1 MVDYPVRVSRMPDRW
16 RFVLISLAALVG
28 VAVTL
33 SLGRWQLQRAAYKQE
48 LFDAVQRQQGLP
60 PWGNAQLA
68 ATRPE
73 AGDAAEAAPWL
84 HRPVRLQGHWIAE
97 QTLYLDN
104 RQMLGQP
111 GFFVLTPLRLA
122 APHEDVVIAVQRGW
136 VPRNF
141 LDRTALPEVQTPEGL
156 VIVQGRLEAA
166 PSRLYEFGAGAGADP
181 DGQKSRIRQNVD
193 IAEWAQACGLPL
205 RAWSLLQAGEAS
217 EGLRRDWPVVTAG
230 VEKHHGY
237 AFQWFGLAALITLLY
252 VWFQI
257 VRRFVR
263 PRNDRS

>member
-1 MVDYPVRVSRMPDRW
+1 MPERW
-16 RFVLISLAALVG
+16 RFVLITLAALIG

-33 SLGRWQLQRAAYKQE
+33 SLGRWQLQRAAYKQQ

-60 PWGNAQLA
+60 PWGNGDVAAAQ
-68 ATRPE
+68 PE
-73 AGDAAEAAPWL
+73 AAAVAEAAPWL
-84 HRPVRLQGHWIAE
+84 HRPVQLQGHWIQG

-104 RQMLGQP
+104 RQMQGQP

-122 APHEDVVIAVQRGW
+122 PPHGDVLIAVQRGW

-141 LDRTALPEVQTPEGL
+141 MDRTALPAVQTPEGL
-156 VIVQGRLEAA
+156 VTVQGRLAAA
-166 PSRLYEFGAGAGADP
+166 PSRLYEFGRQAGADP
-181 DGQKSRIRQNVD
+181 DGQTSRIRQNVD
-193 IAEWAQACGLPL
+193 MAEWAAASGLPL
-205 RAWSLLQAGEAS
+205 RGWSLLQTGEAS
-217 EGLRRDWPVVTAG
+217 EGLRRDWPVATAG

-257 VRRFVR
+257 VRRHVR
-263 PRNDRS
+263 PRHP

>member
-1 MVDYPVRVSRMPDRW
+1 MPERW
-16 RFVLISLAALVG
+16 RFVLITLAALIG

-60 PWGNAQLA
+60 PWSNAQLA
-68 ATRPE
+68 AVQPG
-73 AGDAAEAAPWL
+73 AVPNPEAAPWL
-84 HRPVRLQGHWIAE
+84 HRPVQLQGHWIAG

-104 RQMLGQP
+104 RQMQGQP

-156 VIVQGRLEAA
+156 VTVEGRMEAA
-166 PSRLYEFGAGAGADP
+166 PSRLYEFGRAGADP

-193 IAEWAQACGLPL
+193 IAEWAVASGLPL
-205 RAWSLLQAGEAS
+205 REWSLLQTGEAS

-237 AFQWFGLAALITLLY
+237 AFLWFGLAALITLLY

-263 PRNDRS
+263 PRHARS

>member
-1 MVDYPVRVSRMPDRW
+1 M
-16 RFVLISLAALVG
+16 
-28 VAVTL
+28 
-33 SLGRWQLQRAAYKQE
+33 
-48 LFDAVQRQQGLP
+48 
-60 PWGNAQLA
+60 
-68 ATRPE
+68 
-73 AGDAAEAAPWL
+73 
-84 HRPVRLQGHWIAE
+84 RLQGHWIAG
-97 QTLYLDN
+97 QSLYLDN
-104 RQMLGQP
+104 RQMQGQP

-156 VIVQGRLEAA
+156 VTVEGRMEAA
-166 PSRLYEFGAGAGADP
+166 PSRLYEFGRAGADP

-193 IAEWAQACGLPL
+193 IAEWAVASGLPL
-205 RAWSLLQAGEAS
+205 REWSLLQTGEAS

-263 PRNDRS
+263 PRHARS

>member
-1 MVDYPVRVSRMPDRW
+1 MPERW
-16 RFVLISLAALVG
+16 RFVLITLAALIG

-60 PWGNAQLA
+60 PWSNAQLA
-68 ATRPE
+68 AVQPG
-73 AGDAAEAAPWL
+73 AVPNPEAAPWL
-84 HRPVRLQGHWIAE
+84 HRPVQLQGHWIAG

-104 RQMLGQP
+104 RQMQGQP

-156 VIVQGRLEAA
+156 VTVQGRMEAA
-166 PSRLYEFGAGAGADP
+166 PSRLYKFGRAGADP
-181 DGQKSRIRQNVD
+181 GGQKSRIRQNVD
-193 IAEWAQACGLPL
+193 IA
-205 RAWSLLQAGEAS
+205 
-217 EGLRRDWPVVTAG
+217 
-230 VEKHHGY
+230 
-237 AFQWFGLAALITLLY
+237 
-252 VWFQI
+252 
-257 VRRFVR
+257 
-263 PRNDRS
+263 